1 MDTAKDGNLGAP
13 PAYDANGQSSN
24 QTGETQAPH
33 VSQPQAAYPAQPQ
46 AAYPAQPQAA
56 YPAQPQAAY
65 PAQPQ
70 AAYPK
75 QPEGAYPTQP
85 EGAYP
90 VQPNHPPPY
99 TLNETQNMTTTTIV
113 GQPTTI
119 LAPLTFGPVPLA
131 MVCPHC
137 NAQIVTTVSRDTGL
151 LPWLVCCGLCVA
163 GCWYGCC
170 LIPFCIED
178 LQDCKH
184 TCPNCQKC
192 LGVYKRL

>member
-1 MDTAKDGNLGAP
+1 MLFCKNYSKKNHIIFLYVCILLRHVLESVDHLSVRFVSTAYKNVLLYYTITITSLSIFFHIHKA
-13 PAYDANGQSSN
+13 AHSS
-24 QTGETQAPH
+24 ETQAPL
-33 VSQPQAAYPAQPQ
+33 VS
-46 AAYPAQPQAA
+46 QPQAA

-119 LAPLTFGPVPLA
+119 WAPLTFGPVPLA

-137 NAQIVTTVSRDTGL
+137 NAQIMTTVSRDTGL

-163 GCWYGCC
+163 G
-170 LIPFCIED
+170 
-178 LQDCKH
+178 
-184 TCPNCQKC
+184 
-192 LGVYKRL
+192 

>member
-33 VSQPQAAYPAQPQ
+33 VSQPQAAYPV
-46 AAYPAQPQAA
+46 
-56 YPAQPQAAY
+56 
-65 PAQPQ
+65 QPQ

-85 EGAYP
+85 GAYP

-137 NAQIVTTVSRDTGL
+137 NAQIVTTVSRDTGV
-151 LPWLVCCGLCVA
+151 LPWLVCCGLCAV